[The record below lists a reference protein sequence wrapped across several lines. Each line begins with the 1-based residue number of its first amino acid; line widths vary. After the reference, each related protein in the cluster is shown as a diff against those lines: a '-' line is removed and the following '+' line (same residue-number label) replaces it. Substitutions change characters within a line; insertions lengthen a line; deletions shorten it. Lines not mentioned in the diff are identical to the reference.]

1 MKKVINSA
9 LSRRHF
15 LRLTSVAAASALT
28 PTVLWAE
35 QQQAADS
42 ATSQAVP
49 ARIATFEE
57 VWRTV
62 RDRFYDPHLDGL
74 DWSAVRERYLPDAA
88 RASSEEALAGVIN
101 SMLSELH
108 ASHTRYYTPYEPEYY
123 QLSDIFAGALRRR
136 GLERV
141 FPNGRISYPGIG
153 ILSRLDTQGRNM
165 ITGVI
170 EGTLA
175 QQAGLLAGDAI
186 VFADGAPFEPVQ
198 SFRGKVGKEV
208 VLGLRRAGA
217 FMQISVTPVEIEP
230 NKMFLD
236 GLRASARII
245 PANGRSIGYV
255 HVWCYAGSVYQRTLE
270 HLLSQSPL
278 NGADALIWDLRDGWG
293 GAIPGYLD
301 LFNTRA
307 PTIQVTDR
315 NGASELENVKWRK
328 PAAMLVNGG
337 TRSGKEILAYGFK
350 KYRLGEVIGSRTE
363 GAVLSATAFLID
375 GGLLLLAVGDVQ
387 VDGERLEGVGVAPT
401 IEVQAEP
408 GSMGLDDPQLN
419 RAIAVLSV
427 D

>member
-108 ASHTRYYTPYEPEYY
+108 ASHTRYYTPYEPEFY

-170 EGTLA
+170 EGTPA

-186 VFADGAPFEPVQ
+186 VFGDGAPFEPVQ

-236 GLRASARII
+236 GLKASARII

-328 PAAMLVNGG
+328 PVAMLVNGG

-363 GAVLSATAFLID
+363 GAVLAATAFLID
-375 GGLLLLAVGDVQ
+375 GGLLLLAVGDVE

-427 D
+427 A

>member
-1 MKKVINSA
+1 MKKVVNSA
-9 LSRRHF
+9 LSRRRF

-170 EGTLA
+170 EGTPA

-236 GLRASARII
+236 GLKASARII

-315 NGASELENVKWRK
+315 NRASELENVKWRK

-363 GAVLSATAFLID
+363 GAVLAATAFLID
-375 GGLLLLAVGDVQ
+375 GGLLLLAVGDVE

-427 D
+427 A

>member
-1 MKKVINSA
+1 
-9 LSRRHF
+9 
-15 LRLTSVAAASALT
+15 
-28 PTVLWAE
+28 
-35 QQQAADS
+35 
-42 ATSQAVP
+42 
-49 ARIATFEE
+49 
-57 VWRTV
+57 
-62 RDRFYDPHLDGL
+62 
-74 DWSAVRERYLPDAA
+74 
-88 RASSEEALAGVIN
+88 
-101 SMLSELH
+101 
-108 ASHTRYYTPYEPEYY
+108 
-123 QLSDIFAGALRRR
+123 
-136 GLERV
+136 
-141 FPNGRISYPGIG
+141 
-153 ILSRLDTQGRNM
+153 M

-170 EGTLA
+170 EGTPA

-236 GLRASARII
+236 GLKASARII

-301 LFNTRA
+301 LFNTRG

-328 PAAMLVNGG
+328 PVAMLVNGG

-363 GAVLSATAFLID
+363 GAVLAATAFLID

-427 D
+427 A

>member
-9 LSRRHF
+9 PSRRHF
-15 LRLTSVAAASALT
+15 LRLTSMAAASALA

-35 QQQAADS
+35 QREAADS
-42 ATSQAVP
+42 AISQAVP

-62 RDRFYDPHLDGL
+62 RDRFYDPHLHGL
-74 DWSAVRERYLPDAA
+74 DWSAVRVRYLPDAT

-141 FPNGRISYPGIG
+141 FPSGRIFYPGIG
-153 ILSRLDTQGRNM
+153 VLSRLDMQGRGL

-170 EGTLA
+170 EGTPA
-175 QQAGLLAGDAI
+175 QQAGLLGGDVI
-186 VFADGAPFEPVQ
+186 VFADGAPFQPVH

-217 FMQISVTPVEIEP
+217 FMQLSVTPVEIEP

-236 GLRASARII
+236 GLKASARII
-245 PANGRSIGYV
+245 PANGRRIGYV

-270 HLLSQSPL
+270 QLLSHSPL
-278 NGADALIWDLRDGWG
+278 NDADALIWDLREGWG
-293 GAIPGYLD
+293 GAIPEYLD
-301 LFNTRA
+301 LFNARA
-307 PTIQVTDR
+307 PTMQVTDR
-315 NGASELENVKWRK
+315 NGAGELRNVKWRK
-328 PAAMLVNGG
+328 PVAMLINGG

-363 GAVLSATAFLID
+363 GAVLAATAFLID
-375 GGLLLLAVGDVQ
+375 DGLLLLAVGDVQ

-401 IEVQAEP
+401 IEVQADP
-408 GSMGLDDPQLN
+408 ASMGPGDPQLN
-419 RAIAVLSV
+419 RAIAVLSMA
-427 D
+427 